1 MANPFSDMTAGLG
14 DGFASIGGSLL
25 SILAKVLGGALLL
38 ALIIGFMIW
47 RKKKKQ
53 MNIPVTVW
61 IPRSDGKILDEF
73 SAVGGYFR
81 TKQRDGGYVTSF
93 RLKRKGLSI
102 IDIPPPASRFL
113 VGLSRK
119 LYLIQ
124 KGVDDFEPVL
134 PDSFRKVTLP
144 SGRTIPVIDL
154 KCINQDA
161 TAWVE
166 DNREN
171 AKRRFT
177 FSNWWDKYKDFLQI
191 TIFIFIVMLSVYIN
205 WQGLKEVAVQLGNV
219 ASSLSG
225 VGGSVT
231 ISP

>member
-1 MANPFSDMTAGLG
+1 MANPFSDYAGGLG
-14 DGFASIGGSLL
+14 GSFADIGGALL
-25 SILAKVLGGALLL
+25 SILAKVLAGILVLGLV
-38 ALIIGFMIW
+38 IGFVMW
-47 RKKKKQ
+47 KKKKKQ
-53 MNIPVTVW
+53 MNIPVTCW

-81 TKQRDGGYVTSF
+81 TKQKEGGFVTTF
-93 RLKRKGLSI
+93 RLKRKGLTV

-144 SGRTIPVIDL
+144 SGRTIPVINL

-177 FSNWWDKYKDFLQI
+177 FGNWWDKYKDFLQI

-205 WQGLKEVAVQLGNV
+205 WQGLKEVAVQLANV
-219 ASSLSG
+219 ASSLSN
-225 VGGSVT
+225 VGGSVAVG
-231 ISP
+231 